1 MAISHIPKSVGHN
14 FVPEYQISSAF
25 YSTSPADRT
34 SNLSFVLVQK
44 QRRIDGI
51 NNEDSFRE
59 VGFSSDE
66 TANGDV
72 TLTILDDDTS
82 AEDVFGV
89 DGNGDAKPSK
99 VSNLTAN
106 FVIVRKLSL
115 PKISSWIQLENTTD
129 QGDRIIYFSK
139 KDVINHSNFIRLASE
154 EKTAPLRLRLTDL
167 YFRNSTLDA
176 TVPVDQDR
184 NKADGEH
191 IKVIAGLTSIDSR
204 EFKDTVE
211 TFLGDNK

>member
-1 MAISHIPKSVGHN
+1 MAISHIPRNVGHN
-14 FVPEYQISSAF
+14 FVPEYQISSVL
-25 YSTSPADRT
+25 YSTSATDRAT

-44 QRRIDGI
+44 QRKIDGI

-59 VGFSSDE
+59 VGFSSSE
-66 TANGDV
+66 AANGDV
-72 TLTILDDDTS
+72 TLTITDDDTTPVI
-82 AEDVFGV
+82 VFG
-89 DGNGDAKPSK
+89 DAGGGNPSPAK

-106 FVIVRKLSL
+106 FVLVRKLSL

-154 EKTAPLRLRLTDL
+154 EKTVPLKLRLTDL

-176 TVPVDQDR
+176 AAGDDQ

-191 IKVIAGLTSIDSR
+191 IKIIAGLTSIDSR